1 MLIYS
6 VVFKKMMSCFL
17 GELNDNSKDELK
29 RWFFKLF
36 RTAILNENPGN
47 LPHYCPFYQI
57 WLIDQA
63 IIKIINLQFQLL
75 T

>member
-6 VVFKKMMSCFL
+6 VVFKKMMNCFL
-17 GELNDNSKDELK
+17 DELNDNSKDELK
-29 RWFFKLF
+29 IWFFKLF

-47 LPHYCPFYQI
+47 LPLYYPFSQI

-63 IIKIINLQFQLL
+63 IIKIINL
-75 T
+75 